1 MAAASQFD
9 FSAVY
14 RTSNGMRAAH
24 ALRAV
29 NCLFVLYVNYRNLY
43 IGRLEYGESNAT
55 GH

>member
-9 FSAVY
+9 FSGVY

-24 ALRAV
+24 ALHV
-29 NCLFVLYVNYRNLY
+29 VSCLVILYVNYRNVY
-43 IGRLEYGESNAT
+43 IERLEYGESNAT

>member
-14 RTSNGMRAAH
+14 RTANGMRAAC
-24 ALRAV
+24 ALHAV
-29 NCLFVLYVNYRNLY
+29 NCLFVLYANYRNLY
-43 IGRLEYGESNAT
+43 NGRLEYGESNAT